1 MDGFKKFIT
10 SYKNGEVVYQAGD
23 EQTAFYII
31 NKGRVLVRSVTPPR
45 ELTVLTKGDFFGEE
59 SLKEDQKAIL
69 NIEVI
74 EDADIIRIPYA
85 DLVEM
90 MKKSPDISHKILKK
104 LADKQNRITESLLK
118 TSAAAPQPVTKD
130 NQPVEEPPQNGKPD
144 EITSEKLDP
153 AIKAYLIIQ
162 RSNRIVQLIKAK
174 TTIGRRDY
182 TTGFVPDVDLTKEDE
197 EKYISRKHASVIYS
211 EGRFFVMEETGAIN
225 GTFKNGN
232 KLETG
237 VKYDLNNEDEITLCH
252 LNVAFRY

>member
-10 SYKNGEVVYQAGD
+10 SYKNGDMVYKTGD
-23 EQTAFYII
+23 DQSAFFII
-31 NKGRVLVRSVTPPR
+31 NKGRVLVRSANPPR
-45 ELTVLTKGDFFGEE
+45 ELTVLGKGDFFGEE
-59 SLKEDQKAIL
+59 SLKDDQKAIF

-90 MKKSPDISHKILKK
+90 MKKSPDISYKILKK
-104 LADKQNRITESLLK
+104 LADKQNRIMETLLK
-118 TSAAAPQPVTKD
+118 LSAPVVQNTGKPS
-130 NQPVEEPPQNGKPD
+130 QAEEPQQISKPD
-144 EITSEKLDP
+144 EITSEKLE
-153 AIKAYLIIQ
+153 AGIKAYLIIQ

-211 EGRFFVMEETGAIN
+211 EGKFYVMEETGAIN

-237 VKYDLNNEDEITLCH
+237 VKYELNNEDEITMCH
-252 LNVAFRY
+252 LNLAFRF